1 MILKISNRLSVWSF
15 SFLVPTWIT
24 TDYRLACLHLVMTL
38 SHPAPF
44 VLVSFPKNK
53 RCEPH
58 NFVFKSFR
66 VCTFFGAWKVQPHRR
81 GIRPDV
87 GPVELEERER
97 ESYICEDWYSHTS
110 ARKKQKCR
118 RLFICVREGTH
129 TNCCFFPP
137 FFSNDSKINAPE

>member
-97 ESYICEDWYSHTS
+97 VIYVRTDIVIHPREKNKNVDVFLFVWEKEHT
-110 ARKKQKCR
+110 
-118 RLFICVREGTH
+118 RLVVFL
-129 TNCCFFPP
+129 P
-137 FFSNDSKINAPE
+137 FSLMIKNKRTG